1 MFGDG
6 LGYHNWAG
14 WVPLASTGQRPRM
27 QVSTPQCTGQPLQS
41 YPIPSAEVRKPH
53 SSGVLS
59 PSLMFSVCR
68 VSAESSVARAWA
80 MRWGSFRSLCL
91 PVSLFG
97 TGHKCLVFGCCSQS
111 SIMSRHQLLKYQPSK
126 KCLISCSQG
135 VPDRLTPLNF

>member
-1 MFGDG
+1 MQGFSAGGNSVPRDRAMFGDG

-80 MRWGSFRSLCL
+80 MCWGSFRSLCL
-91 PVSLFG
+91 LVSLFG
-97 TGHKCLVFGCCSQS
+97 TGHKCLVFGCCSQA
-111 SIMSRHQLLKYQPSK
+111 PS
-126 KCLISCSQG
+126 CPDISFSNTSHPRN
-135 VPDRLTPLNF
+135 V